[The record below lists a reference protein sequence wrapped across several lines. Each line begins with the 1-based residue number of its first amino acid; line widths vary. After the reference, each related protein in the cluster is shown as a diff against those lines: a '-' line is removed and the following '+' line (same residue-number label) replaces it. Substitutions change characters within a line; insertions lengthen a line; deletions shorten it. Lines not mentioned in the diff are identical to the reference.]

1 MTRKYSKELNLKGE
15 EVWFMLNKIFKLFFQ
30 VNNKYDS
37 SFWRINWKKSY
48 KYHIISIFNI
58 FQKFYKYL

>member
-1 MTRKYSKELNLKGE
+1 MIEFVVRLLMTRKYSKELNPKGE

-37 SFWRINWKKSY
+37 FFDEFIEK
-48 KYHIISIFNI
+48 II
-58 FQKFYKYL
+58 